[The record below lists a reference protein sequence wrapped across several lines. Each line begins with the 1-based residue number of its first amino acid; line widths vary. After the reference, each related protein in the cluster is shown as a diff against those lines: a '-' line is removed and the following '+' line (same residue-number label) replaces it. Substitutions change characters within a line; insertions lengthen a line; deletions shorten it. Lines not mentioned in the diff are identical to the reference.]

1 MVRQKVEI
9 QPRRS
14 IGVLTALSLLM
25 VVVSY
30 AVMLGIP
37 AFCIYGPYLLVAND
51 SSRHFQLIILLI
63 GGIGMAASLLWSIT
77 PRPEATEATASLRT
91 PEERPRGIPVL
102 EQICSS
108 LS

>member
-30 AVMLGIP
+30 AVMLGIA

-51 SSRHFQLIILLI
+51 SSPHFQLIILLI
-63 GGIGMAASLLWSIT
+63 GGIGMAGVLLWSIA
-77 PRPEATEATASLRT
+77 PRPEKNEASGILLSKEMKPRLFAYLTQIPSL
-91 PEERPRGIPVL
+91 L
-102 EQICSS
+102 
-108 LS
+108 